1 MNILFLLICAVED
14 TSEGAVVQR
23 KGRFKVTSADLSP
36 KVYMI
41 TMLWPLVNLTQ
52 PLVGMRTISVSL
64 LSEFILD
71 KAYSLL

>member
-71 KAYSLL
+71 KSYSLL